1 MDKEKKRQ
9 TAPPLPVKNGVSPNR
24 IWLPDGPWETF
35 LEFFLSLFPHLD
47 SAECSERF
55 ERGEVMTSSG
65 VVLKQHSP
73 YFSGEHVFF
82 YRELVNELVVP
93 FEEQILFE
101 NEHIVVADKPH
112 FLTVAPTG
120 QYLQQTL
127 LVRLRRR
134 LKNDELE
141 LCHRLDRET
150 AGIVLLSKSVHTRSL
165 YHSLFA
171 NREITK
177 VYHALAG
184 PMIKKMPIVHQSKM
198 VKGEPYFRMKEV
210 KGAANSETL
219 INLLESRGEISLYE
233 LRPVSGRKHQ
243 LRVHMAAL
251 GTPILNDPLYPDI
264 VAKPVD
270 DFSHPLKLL
279 AKKLQ
284 FVDPVSG
291 STMTFESPQSL

>member
-1 MDKEKKRQ
+1 
-9 TAPPLPVKNGVSPNR
+9 
-24 IWLPDGPWETF
+24 
-35 LEFFLSLFPHLD
+35 
-47 SAECSERF
+47 
-55 ERGEVMTSSG
+55 
-65 VVLKQHSP
+65 
-73 YFSGEHVFF
+73 
-82 YRELVNELVVP
+82 
-93 FEEQILFE
+93 
-101 NEHIVVADKPH
+101 
-112 FLTVAPTG
+112 
-120 QYLQQTL
+120 
-127 LVRLRRR
+127 
-134 LKNDELE
+134 
-141 LCHRLDRET
+141 
-150 AGIVLLSKSVHTRSL
+150 
-165 YHSLFA
+165 
-171 NREITK
+171 
-177 VYHALAG
+177 
-184 PMIKKMPIVHQSKM
+184 
-198 VKGEPYFRMKEV
+198 MKEV